1 MKIKSLLLIFLI
13 FISGC
18 ALTPERIVKNPEKVI
33 EECSKIENQENEI
46 CITKYATEVSL
57 LSKDTGVDLCQ
68 KIASNSLKN
77 KCLFEIFSIYEK
89 SGRLEEA
96 IEVCKNIDVAEFS
109 EWCET
114 RRSGE
119 SIAVSPSLA

>member
-1 MKIKSLLLIFLI
+1 MRIKSLFLIFLI
-13 FISGC
+13 FVSGC
-18 ALTPERIVKNPEKVI
+18 ALTPERIVKNPDKVI
-33 EECSKIENQENEI
+33 EECSKVENQENEV

-57 LSKDTGVDLCQ
+57 LSKDTGVNLCN

-89 SGRLEEA
+89 SGKLEEG
-96 IEVCKNIDVAEFS
+96 IKVCKSIDVAGFP

-119 SIAVSPSLA
+119 SIAVSPPIV